1 MSTATSEPDSSDAER
16 RCARRML
23 FKPALAE
30 LARAGPEAAEAFDDV
45 DALEA
50 GAIVVVDVTVAVE
63 EVAFADI
70 GVDVE
75 VVGAVAIL
83 SSTSSSPSAF
93 AASRFDRLRV
103 AALVCRVDCACGN
116 LFGASS
122 AAIGAIV
129 VDVAVVADDAVT
141 VAELS
146 STSSLA
152 SCTPKLRAIEN
163 NKQIF
168 LFFFKKKL

>member
-50 GAIVVVDVTVAVE
+50 GAIVVVDLTVAVE

-70 GVDVE
+70 GVAVE
-75 VVGAVAIL
+75 VVGAV
-83 SSTSSSPSAF
+83 STSSSPSAF

-103 AALVCRVDCACGN
+103 AAFA
-116 LFGASS
+116 
-122 AAIGAIV
+122 
-129 VDVAVVADDAVT
+129 
-141 VAELS
+141 
-146 STSSLA
+146 
-152 SCTPKLRAIEN
+152 
-163 NKQIF
+163 
-168 LFFFKKKL
+168 